1 MDGNYLTD
9 PLVFLIQVVFGL
21 YTLVVMLRFLLQ
33 LVRADFYNPLSQFV
47 VKVTSPLLRPLRKVI
62 PGLGGLDLSSLFLAW
77 LVKSVELL
85 LIYLVSGFGLLVVQ
99 ALVLAIPELLELTI
113 NIFLFSILILVVL
126 SWISP
131 VGHNPAVSLLSDL
144 TAPIMEPVRRRMPP
158 MGGLDLSPMVV
169 MVGLILLK
177 MLLVPPLEALAR
189 QLVA

>member
-62 PGLGGLDLSSLFLAW
+62 PGLGGLDLSSLLLAW

-85 LIYLVSGFGLLVVQ
+85 LIYLVSGFGLLVAQ
-99 ALVLAIPELLELTI
+99 ALVLAIPELLALTI

-189 QLVA
+189 QLAA